1 MVYGVFH
8 TNEYDFDE
16 DLNLISVTRTYFTS
30 YEDMI
35 AYEKK
40 FDEEHPDIAER
51 REKGLKKMFEGSN
64 YEQSIET

>member
-1 MVYGVFH
+1 M
-8 TNEYDFDE
+8 
-16 DLNLISVTRTYFTS
+16 ISVTRTYFTS

-51 REKGLKKMFEGSN
+51 REKGLKKMHEEMIRGLPSTTIKGVTN
-64 YEQSIET
+64 EQSSET